1 MESFEYGRDIT
12 KEVKHVKHLFL
23 TNVT

>member
-12 KEVKHVKHLFL
+12 KEVKHVKGLFL